1 MTTTP
6 STAAPVLPRS
16 RSLLTPLP
24 VTSVAITGGFWA
36 EKQALNHDAII
47 PHCDLSLERVGWV
60 ENFRA
65 AVRGT
70 LETERV
76 GRLFTDS
83 EIYKTMEAMA
93 WESAREDSP
102 HFRARL
108 EELAGL
114 LEKTQQED
122 GYLNTFYGY
131 PGGPE
136 RYSDMDMGH
145 ELYCYGHLLQAAVA
159 GMRAGGP
166 GALQPV
172 AIRVADHICDTFGPN
187 GLQTLCGHP
196 EIETALVELY
206 RETGDRRYLDQA
218 KIFIDRRGHQ
228 ILGDTMYGGRD
239 YYQDNVPLRQA
250 DVLVGHAVR
259 ALYLAAG
266 AIDVAV
272 ETGDNELLQK
282 VKGQYDRTLERRTYL
297 TGGMGSN
304 HHGETFGEDFEL
316 PSERAYAETCAAIA
330 SVHVAW
336 RLLLATGQPS
346 YADIIER
353 TLFNSVISSPSFDG
367 ESFFYVNT
375 LHRRSPG
382 IEPEPGVPSLRR
394 TDGTRASWFTTSCC
408 PTNIARTLSS
418 LGCYMA
424 TADDTGIQIHQYIEG
439 TISHAIGGNR
449 NISLSTE
456 TAYPADGRIALQINE
471 TDGAPWALSLR
482 IPDWSTSPKIRVN
495 GVPVQI
501 AQGVTVVT
509 RPWQKGDTVSI
520 DLDVVPRFT
529 YADRR
534 IDALRRTAAVECGP
548 LVYCLE
554 SPDQPDLDLDLV
566 ELDVRSPLVPSED
579 RDLAPGSASIRASGF
594 VTEGQTDG
602 LPYSSQPTNPVSVR
616 AVELIFS
623 PYFLWANRGPSTM
636 RVWVPTSVH

>member
-1 MTTTP
+1 MTATP

-16 RSLLTPLP
+16 PSVLTPLP

-36 EKQALNHDAII
+36 AKQTLNRDAII
-47 PHCDLSLERVGWV
+47 PHCDHSLERVGWV

-65 AVRGT
+65 ALRGS
-70 LETERV
+70 LATERV

-83 EIYKTMEAMA
+83 EIYKTMEAMT
-93 WESAREDSP
+93 WETAREDSLD
-102 HFRARL
+102 FRTRL
-108 EELAGL
+108 EELASL

-131 PGGPE
+131 QGGPE
-136 RYSDMDMGH
+136 RYSDMDLGH

-166 GALQPV
+166 ETLQSV
-172 AIRVADHICDTFGPN
+172 AVRVADHICDTFGPD

-206 RETGDRRYLDQA
+206 RETGDRRYLAQA
-218 KIFIDRRGHQ
+218 KIFIDRRGHRT
-228 ILGDTMYGGRD
+228 LGDSMYGGRD
-239 YYQDNVPLRQA
+239 YYQDNVPLREA

-272 ETGDNELLQK
+272 ETGDEELLQK
-282 VKGQYDRTLERRTYL
+282 VKAQYDRTLECRTYL

-316 PSERAYAETCAAIA
+316 PSERAYAETCASIA

-336 RLLLATGQPS
+336 RLLLATGEPS
-346 YADIIER
+346 YADVIER

-367 ESFFYVNT
+367 KSFFYVNT

-418 LGCYMA
+418 LGGYAA
-424 TADDTGIQIHQYIEG
+424 TVNDTGIQIHQYLEG
-439 TISHAIGGNR
+439 TIAHVIGGGR
-449 NISLSTE
+449 KVALSTE
-456 TAYPADGRIALQINE
+456 TAYPADGRISVRITE
-471 TDGAPWALSLR
+471 TDGAPWAMSLR
-482 IPDWSTSPKIRVN
+482 IPAWSTNPKISVN
-495 GVPVQI
+495 GVPVEI
-501 AQGVTVVT
+501 TRGVTVVT
-509 RPWQKGDTVSI
+509 RPWQRGDSVSI
-520 DLDVVPRFT
+520 DLEVAPRFT
-529 YADRR
+529 YPDRR
-534 IDALRRTAAVECGP
+534 IDALRQSVAVERGP

-554 SPDQPDLDLDLV
+554 SPDQPNLDLDLV
-566 ELDVRSPLVPSED
+566 ELDISSPLIPSED

-594 VTEGQTDG
+594 VTVAQSDG
-602 LPYSSQPTNPVSVR
+602 LPYSSQPANPVNAR
-616 AVELIFS
+616 AVELVFS
-623 PYFLWANRGPSTM
+623 PYFLWANRGLSTM

>member
-1 MTTTP
+1 MTATP

-16 RSLLTPLP
+16 RSVFTPLP

-36 EKQALNHDAII
+36 EKQTLNRDAII
-47 PHCDLSLERVGWV
+47 PHCDHSLERVGWV

-65 AVRGT
+65 ALRGT
-70 LETERV
+70 LATERV

-93 WESAREDSP
+93 WENAREDSLD
-102 HFRARL
+102 FRTRL

-114 LEKTQQED
+114 LEKTQQAD

-131 PGGPE
+131 QGGPE
-136 RYSDMDMGH
+136 RYSDMDLGH

-166 GALQPV
+166 ETLQSV
-172 AIRVADHICDTFGPN
+172 AVRVADHICDTFGPD

-218 KIFIDRRGHQ
+218 KIFIDRRGHRT
-228 ILGDTMYGGRD
+228 LGDSMYGGRD

-272 ETGDNELLQK
+272 ETGDEELLQK
-282 VKGQYDRTLERRTYL
+282 VKAQYDRTLERRTYL

-316 PSERAYAETCAAIA
+316 PSERAYAETCASIA

-336 RLLLATGQPS
+336 RLLLATGESS
-346 YADIIER
+346 YADVIER

-367 ESFFYVNT
+367 KSFFYVNT

-418 LGCYMA
+418 LGGYAA
-424 TADDTGIQIHQYIEG
+424 TVDDTGIQIHQYLEG
-439 TISHAIGGNR
+439 TIAHVIGGGR
-449 NISLSTE
+449 NVSLSTE
-456 TAYPADGRIALQINE
+456 TAYPADGRISVRITE
-471 TDGAPWALSLR
+471 TDGAPWSLSLR
-482 IPDWSTSPKIRVN
+482 IPNWSTSPKISVN
-495 GVPVQI
+495 GVPVEI
-501 AQGVTVVT
+501 TRGVTVVT
-509 RPWQKGDTVSI
+509 RQWQTGDIVAI
-520 DLDVVPRFT
+520 DLEVAPRFT
-529 YADRR
+529 YPDRR
-534 IDALRRTAAVECGP
+534 IDALRRSVAVECGP

-566 ELDVRSPLVPSED
+566 ELDINSPLIPSED
-579 RDLAPGSASIRASGF
+579 RDLAPGSALIRASGF
-594 VTEGQTDG
+594 VTEAQSDG
-602 LPYSSQPTNPVSVR
+602 LPYSSQPANPVNGR

-623 PYFLWANRGPSTM
+623 PYFLWANRGLSTM
-636 RVWVPTSVH
+636 RVWVPTSIH